1 VVVDADDDHVL
12 GPHGIQRT
20 VEPRGGRMARDLSAD
35 ERREFLL
42 EGTRT
47 GKVATTRADGRPH
60 VTTVWFTLDG
70 PTVAVASSGFAATVG
85 DAAIAA
91 DEILFTTHET
101 SLKAKA
107 IRRDPRVAMCVD
119 DQQPP
124 FTYVLVEGTATLS
137 DDLAELRRVATAV
150 GGRYM
155 GADRAGE
162 FGARNAVP
170 GELVVRITPTHI
182 VARADIAD

>member
-1 VVVDADDDHVL
+1 
-12 GPHGIQRT
+12 
-20 VEPRGGRMARDLSAD
+20 MAREMTPD

-47 GKVATTRADGRPH
+47 GKLAVIRADGGPH
-60 VTTVWFTLDG
+60 VTPTWFTLDG
-70 PTVAVASSGFAATVG
+70 
-85 DAAIAA
+85 
-91 DEILFTTHET
+91 DEIVLTTDET
-101 SLKAKA
+101 SMKAKA

-119 DQQPP
+119 DQAPP
-124 FTYVLVEGTATLS
+124 YSYVMVEGTATLS
-137 DDLAELRRVATAV
+137 DDLDDLRRVATAV

-155 GADRAGE
+155 GADRADE

>member
-1 VVVDADDDHVL
+1 
-12 GPHGIQRT
+12 
-20 VEPRGGRMARDLSAD
+20 MAGDMSAD
-35 ERREFLL
+35 ERRQFLL
-42 EGTRT
+42 ESTRT

-60 VTTVWFTLDG
+60 VTPVWFTVDG
-70 PTVAVASSGFAATVG
+70 
-85 DAAIAA
+85 

-119 DQQPP
+119 DQTPP
-124 FTYVLVEGTATLS
+124 YSYVLVEGNAELS
-137 DDLAELRRVATAV
+137 DDLGELRQIATAV

-155 GADRAGE
+155 GADRADE
-162 FGARNAVP
+162 FGVRNAVP

>member
-1 VVVDADDDHVL
+1 
-12 GPHGIQRT
+12 
-20 VEPRGGRMARDLSAD
+20 MAGDMSAD
-35 ERREFLL
+35 ERRQFLL
-42 EGTRT
+42 ESTRT

-60 VTTVWFTLDG
+60 VTPVWFTVDG
-70 PTVAVASSGFAATVG
+70 
-85 DAAIAA
+85 

-119 DQQPP
+119 DQTPP
-124 FTYVLVEGTATLS
+124 YSYVLVEGNAELS
-137 DDLAELRRVATAV
+137 DDLGELRQIATAV

-155 GADRAGE
+155 GADRADE

>member
-1 VVVDADDDHVL
+1 
-12 GPHGIQRT
+12 
-20 VEPRGGRMARDLSAD
+20 MAHDMSAD

-60 VTTVWFTLDG
+60 VTPVWFTLDG
-70 PTVAVASSGFAATVG
+70 
-85 DAAIAA
+85 
-91 DEILFTTHET
+91 DEILFTTDDT
-101 SLKAKA
+101 SLKAK
-107 IRRDPRVAMCVD
+107 
-119 DQQPP
+119 
-124 FTYVLVEGTATLS
+124 T
-137 DDLAELRRVATAV
+137 
-150 GGRYM
+150 M

-162 FGARNAVP
+162 FGGRNAVP